1 MKGKWAQGMA
11 PRSFAWVLKDR
22 LAICERPGGYGVSHR
37 RVRRTEEIVWLK
49 AQGFT
54 TVVSTLAAPH
64 NLHAYDEA
72 DLPWR
77 HVPFARQDNP
87 SDVLGLLY
95 PQLRALLEE
104 GQQVVLHQDEA
115 GDRLQG
121 IVTGYLVYAG
131 LVNEPARAI
140 AMVERL
146 LHRPM
151 GPLGRELVAVA
162 TVLAAR
168 P

>member
-1 MKGKWAQGMA
+1 MKGRWAQGMA

-49 AQGFT
+49 VQGFT

-72 DLPWR
+72 DLHWC
-77 HVPFARQDNP
+77 HVPFARQDNL

-95 PQLRALLEE
+95 PKLRALLDDGER
-104 GQQVVLHQDEA
+104 VVLHHDEA

-121 IVTGYLVYAG
+121 VVTGYLVYAG

-151 GPLGRELVAVA
+151 GPLGRQLVAVA
-162 TVLAAR
+162 TVLAAS

>member
-1 MKGKWAQGMA
+1 MT
-11 PRSFAWVLKDR
+11 PRSFAWVLKGR
-22 LAICERPGGYGVSHR
+22 LAVCERPGGYGVSHR
-37 RVRRTEEIVWLK
+37 RVRRTEEIVWIK

-72 DLPWR
+72 ELPWR
-77 HVPFARQDNP
+77 HVPFGRQDDP
-87 SDVLGLLY
+87 SAVLALLY
-95 PQLRALLEE
+95 PEIRKRLAAGERVLL
-104 GQQVVLHQDEA
+104 HHDDA

-121 IVTGYLVYAG
+121 VVTGYLVYAR
-131 LVNEPARAI
+131 LVDEPARAI

-146 LHRPM
+146 LSRPM
-151 GPLGRELVAVA
+151 GPVGREVVAVA
-162 TVLAAR
+162 TRLEHS